1 MMPNSKRYFL
11 LSSAYLTLVFCFHH
25 YGFSQDVESNI
36 VNGTAEFLTE
46 RANDNFFYIFENK
59 LKDNEL
65 LNTFFPATYRILKTT
80 GLQILLT
87 NRDVWD
93 KSIKNDLSKIVEH
106 SFGILN
112 RKTGVLPVDK
122 MQYIDYVLTN
132 IQGVSLNIDGKSYP
146 LNQMAINLPQE
157 HKNIYNHIYTKFEI
171 LSRNLESIKS
181 FSLLTINT
189 NIGAL
194 DSIQNTLIE
203 LGGILNNK
211 YYSLGNAD
219 GLKKSIDSLTNLV
232 SSINEIAEY
241 VRIISDENQKNTYR
255 ALNVFNMIE
264 YVATNL
270 PNESF
275 ISDNFK
281 DVYDE
286 YFDGFKSFALFFTQ
300 LSEAQSKNEV
310 KAILNTVMV
319 PSVSF
324 GTKRDD
330 ANHFFLSSYWG
341 ISGGVEVQD
350 LNNKNIFGY
359 YGITA
364 PIGIEYSWGMEKNGS
379 LSLFISILDFAPAV
393 NSQLFNANT
402 ETKLKD
408 IVSPGAYLVYG
419 MSEIPIAVSLGYF
432 HSKSVRVNMSQ
443 RHHIIVS
450 IAFDMPLMIFY

>member
-364 PIGIEYSWGMEKNGS
+364 PIGIEYSWG
-379 LSLFISILDFAPAV
+379 L
-393 NSQLFNANT
+393 
-402 ETKLKD
+402 
-408 IVSPGAYLVYG
+408 
-419 MSEIPIAVSLGYF
+419 
-432 HSKSVRVNMSQ
+432 
-443 RHHIIVS
+443 
-450 IAFDMPLMIFY
+450 